1 MAAAVIEVAAE
12 PAWSDVP
19 VRVVPGM
26 TAANAV
32 AAAVGAP
39 LGHDYAVISL
49 SDRLKSWDVIE
60 RRLHSAVDADMVIAI
75 YNPGSES
82 RRWQV
87 SALKEILTQR
97 LPADRPIVLG
107 RDVGGPEEN
116 VVVTTV
122 AAFDPDVVDMR
133 TLLII
138 GSSTT
143 TVAERTAGRA
153 VFTSRR
159 YETPRG

>member
-1 MAAAVIEVAAE
+1 M
-12 PAWSDVP
+12 
-19 VRVVPGM
+19 
-26 TAANAV
+26 
-32 AAAVGAP
+32 
-39 LGHDYAVISL
+39 
-49 SDRLKSWDVIE
+49 
-60 RRLHSAVDADMVIAI
+60 DADMVIAI

-87 SALKEILTQR
+87 SALKDILTQR
-97 LPADRPIVLG
+97 LPGERPMILG
-107 RDVGGPEEN
+107 RDVGGPEES